1 MIKTLLIELI
11 RTHSYTLF
19 LSLCFNE
26 NTSLNL
32 LGRFKFFFFYFVNKR
47 GKYYLYIKESIQ
59 QQAQKPPKDIVYW
72 SQGASYPKQKL
83 YIQKMG
89 KYHKLSKCYVVDV
102 PF

>member
-11 RTHSYTLF
+11 RIHFYTLF

-32 LGRFKFFFFYFVNKR
+32 LGRFIYLFIYLFIDNKR

-59 QQAQKPPKDIVYW
+59 Q
-72 SQGASYPKQKL
+72 
-83 YIQKMG
+83 
-89 KYHKLSKCYVVDV
+89 
-102 PF
+102 